1 MPCSFLIVD
10 ADRNFR
16 EALAISLR
24 LDGYEV
30 AVAASADDALAQ
42 LARGGAR
49 CCVVDAHLHD
59 ADRVVTAAARSGHR
73 HVLTGPYADLLVAAG
88 RRHPAAELLAKP
100 FRASEL
106 TRGCRTPAGASAP
119 VAIGDRRARG

>member
-24 LDGYEV
+24 LDGYDVE
-30 AVAASADDALAQ
+30 VAASADDALAQ
-42 LARGGAR
+42 LARGGDR
-49 CCVVDAHLHD
+49 CCVVDAHLYGAD
-59 ADRVVTAAARSGHR
+59 AVVSAAAGSGQR
-73 HVLTGPYADLLVAAG
+73 HVLTGPYADLLAAAG

-100 FRASEL
+100 FRSSDL
-106 TRGCRTPAGASAP
+106 TRGCRAPAGASAP